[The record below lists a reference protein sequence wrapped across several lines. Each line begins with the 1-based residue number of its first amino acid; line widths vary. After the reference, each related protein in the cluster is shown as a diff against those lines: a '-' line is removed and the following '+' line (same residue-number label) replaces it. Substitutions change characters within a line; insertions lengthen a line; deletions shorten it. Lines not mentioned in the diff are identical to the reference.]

1 MKKNPPKVYLASP
14 FGFSESGRLFY
25 YEKLVPLVVEVGFEV
40 LDPWVLTTDKILKPA
55 IALPYGQK
63 KKDKWQKINKIIGQN
78 NAKAIKNCNLILAVV
93 DGTDVDSGTASE
105 IGYGAALGKAVIGY
119 RSDFRL
125 SSDNEGSTVN
135 LQVEYFIKLNGGII
149 TTNLNE
155 LKNILKHHFK
165 KYK

>member
-1 MKKNPPKVYLASP
+1 M
-14 FGFSESGRLFY
+14 
-25 YEKLVPLVVEVGFEV
+25 VEVGFEV

-78 NAKAIKNCNLILAVV
+78 YAKAIKNCNLILAVV

-149 TTNLNE
+149 TTNLSD
-155 LKNILKHHFK
+155 LKNILKLHFK
-165 KYK
+165 RYK

>member
-1 MKKNPPKVYLASP
+1 MKRNLPKVYLASP
-14 FGFSESGRLFY
+14 LGFFESGRLFY
-25 YEKLVPLVVEVGFEV
+25 YEKLVPLVVEAGFEV
-40 LDPWVLTTDKILKPA
+40 LDPWVLTADKILKPA
-55 IALPYGQK
+55 IVLPYGQK

-78 NAKAIKNCNLILAVV
+78 NAKAIKNCNLILACL

-105 IGYGAALGKAVIGY
+105 IGYGAALGKVVIGY

-155 LKNILKHHFK
+155 LKNILKRYFK
-165 KYK
+165 RYK